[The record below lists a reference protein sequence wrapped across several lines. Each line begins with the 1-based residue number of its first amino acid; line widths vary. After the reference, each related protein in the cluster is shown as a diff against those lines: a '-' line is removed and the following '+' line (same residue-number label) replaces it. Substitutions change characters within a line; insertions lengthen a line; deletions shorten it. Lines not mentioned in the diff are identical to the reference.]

1 MMRKEKKNSS
11 FLRPLSKFW
20 CLPLFLLL
28 MAFWLGLPV
37 DLFSQTKKVTY
48 FPRPGDY
55 KYTFGQHKPVLK
67 VKPGWVIETATEDC
81 YDGRVKSPADI
92 PTQVIPPDHDN
103 PQTGPFYIEGAEPGD
118 TLAVHLLKLEP
129 ARDYGISSYFPYF
142 GALSVTDYTALL
154 HPPLPEKVW
163 WYEINR
169 QNNTVKFKALHGS
182 HTCEIPMRPFLGCLG
197 VAPAHNENRWT
208 VVPEAF
214 GGNLDF
220 PEVRPGN
227 TVYLPVNVKGA
238 LLFLGDGHLV
248 QGDGEIIG
256 TAVEAAMKVTLVVDV
271 IKGKRIAWPRVES
284 DEYLMSVGS
293 YRPLEDAFRIAHKD
307 MVEWLVSDYGLEMMD
322 AYQLLSQVGVAKI
335 AQVVDPNYTVAALFP
350 KKYLPPTDK
359 IDSRHAKLK
368 TVKY

>member
-1 MMRKEKKNSS
+1 MKKYRSLSIFS
-11 FLRPLSKFW
+11 FFIILIF
-20 CLPLFLLL
+20 FLTSWINLQ
-28 MAFWLGLPV
+28 AQV
-37 DLFSQTKKVTY
+37 KKVTY
-48 FPRPGDY
+48 IPKPGEY
-55 KYTFGQHKPVLK
+55 KYTFGQHKPAMK
-67 VKPGWVIETATEDC
+67 IKPGWVVETMTEDC
-81 YDGRVKSPADI
+81 YDGRVKSPQDI

-169 QNNTVKFKALHGS
+169 ENNTVRFKALTGS
-182 HTCEIPMRPFLGCLG
+182 FTCEIPLRPLLGCLG
-197 VAPAHNENRWT
+197 VAPAHHEARWT

-220 PEVRPGN
+220 PEVRAGN
-227 TVYLPVNVKGA
+227 TIYFPVNVKGA
-238 LLFLGDGHLV
+238 LLFMGDAHLV

-256 TAVEAAMKVTLVVDV
+256 TAVEAAMKVTFVVDV
-271 IKGKRIAWPRVES
+271 IKNWKISWPRVES
-284 DEYLMSVGS
+284 DDYIMSVGS

-307 MVEWLVSDYGLEMMD
+307 MVEWLVKDFGLEMMD

-335 AQVVDPNYTVAALFP
+335 AQVVDPNYTVAACFP
-350 KKYLPPTDK
+350 KKYLPD
-359 IDSRHAKLK
+359 ANKLK
-368 TVKY
+368 TPHNKLKTIVVN